1 MIEAM
6 KMENIVVAAHDGV
19 VERIVARAGDSVAVD
34 EVILEFAA
42 SADDAMS
49 TTGERPFRVI
59 GVQQIAL
66 GAPDK
71 ADLRALWVD
80 ASGSRSIGLF
90 RRERENVDED
100 ICAVGTGLARVEVD
114 LMSRSMPAPSRRST
128 CRRSTT
134 SVSGST
140 TCAARSPGSR
150 RTASAWR
157 PAASARARRVTTSAS
172 SIRAR
177 TTRSRSP
184 APAC

>member
-1 MIEAM
+1 
-6 KMENIVVAAHDGV
+6 
-19 VERIVARAGDSVAVD
+19 
-34 EVILEFAA
+34 VI
-42 SADDAMS
+42 
-49 TTGERPFRVI
+49 GERPFSVI

-66 GAPDK
+66 GALDK
-71 ADLRALWVD
+71 AELRALWVD
-80 ASGSRSIGLF
+80 RLGLSVVGLF
-90 RRERENVDED
+90 RSERENVDED

-114 LMSRSMPAPSRRST
+114 LMAPIDARASRRST

-134 SVSGST
+134 SAFGST

-157 PAASARARRVTTSAS
+157 PAASASARRVTTSAS
-172 SIRAR
+172 SIRGR